1 MLKDQDIEC
10 LVDALSK
17 DRNTNI
23 DNLLAANVTVLLEI
37 KKKIK
42 DLISMVS
49 VISGDDE
56 GDDITVNVDL
66 SELITRLEDG
76 IIIYQND
83 NRHYGSLIGSEGYAL
98 SSADIGESV
107 SVMFGTN
114 SYLSIAK
121 ERILKY
127 EKVASIGGTDAEPHV
142 ISAFKGVRTDEIDG
156 LLNYEIRNTSIHRSE
171 IANDTTFSI
180 VTLHVEN
187 TLDQA
192 VTIQIKGNILSSLNG
207 AVDMGSS
214 FTVAP
219 SDFEARTIV
228 VASDGWMPYI
238 YFEASCS
245 TAPTSGNI
253 TGKFVMRT

>member
-17 DRNTNI
+17 DNNTNI
-23 DNLLAANVTVLLEI
+23 DNLLAANVTILLEI
-37 KKKIK
+37 KDKMK
-42 DLISMVS
+42 DISFDSIDLGDINVSVNLDELISLLQ
-49 VISGDDE
+49 
-56 GDDITVNVDL
+56 N
-66 SELITRLEDG
+66 G
-76 IIIYQND
+76 IITYQND
-83 NRHYGSLIGSEGYAL
+83 NRHYGSLVGSEGYAL
-98 SSADIGESV
+98 SSANIGELV

-114 SYLSIAK
+114 SYLCVAK

-142 ISAFKGVRTDEIDG
+142 ISAFKGVRTNEVDG

-187 TLDQA
+187 TLDQT

-214 FTVAP
+214 FTVVP
-219 SDFEARTIV
+219 SDFEARTTII
-228 VASDGWMPYI
+228 ASDGWMPYI
-238 YFEASCS
+238 YFEASCA
-245 TAPTSGNI
+245 TEPTSGNI